1 MIKGERSEDGE
12 GHQPRLP
19 HAGPTRTTIDAVSK
33 EIIEQLQQD
42 GRRSYASIAEIVG
55 ISEDAVVKRVKHL
68 EDTGVMQITAVTDPL
83 QLGFAR
89 QAMLGVK
96 VEGPRK
102 PVAEALGAIEE
113 VDYVVITAGGFDIL
127 AEVVGESDAH
137 LLELVTSRIRPIPG
151 HRVDPH
157 LPLPRAAEAD
167 LHVGC
172 AVGIRSWRAR
182 RRSRGR
188 RTTCG

>member
-1 MIKGERSEDGE
+1 MGSTVIKGERSEDGE

-42 GRRSYASIAEIVG
+42 GRRSYATIAEIVG

-89 QAMLGVK
+89 QAMLGVI

-137 LLELVTSRIRPIPG
+137 LLELVTARIRPIPG
-151 HRVDPH
+151 IVSIHTFLYLELQKQTYTWGV
-157 LPLPRAAEAD
+157 L
-167 LHVGC
+167 
-172 AVGIRSWRAR
+172 
-182 RRSRGR
+182 
-188 RTTCG
+188 